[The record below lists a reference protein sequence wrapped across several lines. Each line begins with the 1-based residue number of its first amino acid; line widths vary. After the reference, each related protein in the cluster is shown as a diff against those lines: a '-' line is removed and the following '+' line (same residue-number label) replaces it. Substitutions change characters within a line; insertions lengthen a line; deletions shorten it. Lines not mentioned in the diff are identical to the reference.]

1 MNILQYRTH
10 SSVKLKINLK
20 ILSKITRNL
29 KRKKL
34 TLYVFLDIV
43 EVIN

>member
-10 SSVKLKINLK
+10 SSVKLEINLK
-20 ILSKITRNL
+20 VLSKITRNL
-29 KRKKL
+29 KWKKL
-34 TLYVFLDIV
+34 ILFVFLDIM